1 MNAQK
6 KFLVLSLLAILAQ
19 PSCSKVDSPTHEVKK
34 GSAQTEKHDQEVNHK
49 ALPHEDDPNEEHQAH
64 REKSKPK
71 HQSTEHV
78 AVTDEKCNP
87 KSHDEKPS
95 KGSHQAHAESGVSAE
110 TAFRWLKNGNTRYM
124 KGMLRKDGQSKEDRK
139 RLIAGQKPHTIVLSC
154 SDSRVPPEVL
164 FDQKLG
170 EIFVVRT
177 AGEALDD
184 AAIASIEYA
193 LEHLGSH
200 LLVVMAHESCG
211 AVKAALATLGGGDAG
226 SPALNAL
233 VKDIHPRIR
242 KFLGREPSKGY
253 VSEAKANAAGV
264 ARDLVARSEIVA
276 SKLKTDALQI
286 ETAVYHLG
294 SGWVEFYSTA
304 QTRGLASEI

>member
-1 MNAQK
+1 
-6 KFLVLSLLAILAQ
+6 
-19 PSCSKVDSPTHEVKK
+19 
-34 GSAQTEKHDQEVNHK
+34 
-49 ALPHEDDPNEEHQAH
+49 
-64 REKSKPK
+64 
-71 HQSTEHV
+71 
-78 AVTDEKCNP
+78 
-87 KSHDEKPS
+87 
-95 KGSHQAHAESGVSAE
+95 
-110 TAFRWLKNGNTRYM
+110 M